1 MSVQGG
7 SNASINGAIYAPT
20 SNVTLGNG
28 SGTAI
33 DADLVAKTLTMN
45 GGGTLNSTAT
55 SNFGTLNISVAKLT
69 E

>member
-1 MSVQGG
+1 
-7 SNASINGAIYAPT
+7 
-20 SNVTLGNG
+20 VTLGNG